1 MSFISDSNYSLLICR
16 KAIDF
21 CIRTFI
27 QQPCYNILVSG
38 VLLLLF
44 ILLLFLFLILSKFSY
59 IDSHVIYEQR
69 EFYLF
74 LLQNCMPFIS
84 FPCLIEL
91 CRVSHTMM
99 NRNSKEEYPVF
110 SHFRERHLVLH
121 QSIWC
126 QQLFFY
132 PVEKVLSFL
141 VCRKLF
147 IINWYS
153 SLSHFSVVIN
163 IIMIFF
169 LGLLMWFFQISK
181 SSSYLE

>member
-1 MSFISDSNYSLLICR
+1 MTFVYEP
-16 KAIDF
+16 
-21 CIRTFI
+21 FI

-44 ILLLFLFLILSKFSY
+44 ILLLFLFLILSNFL
-59 IDSHVIYEQR
+59 DSHVIYEQR

-84 FPCLIEL
+84 FCCLTEL
-91 CRVSHTMM
+91 SRVSHTIM
-99 NRNSKEEYPVF
+99 NRNSKREYPCL
-110 SHFRERHLVLH
+110 SPNFRERHLVLH

-147 IINWYS
+147 IINWCS
-153 SLSHFSVVIN
+153 SLSN
-163 IIMIFF
+163 IF
-169 LGLLMWFFQISK
+169 L
-181 SSSYLE
+181 